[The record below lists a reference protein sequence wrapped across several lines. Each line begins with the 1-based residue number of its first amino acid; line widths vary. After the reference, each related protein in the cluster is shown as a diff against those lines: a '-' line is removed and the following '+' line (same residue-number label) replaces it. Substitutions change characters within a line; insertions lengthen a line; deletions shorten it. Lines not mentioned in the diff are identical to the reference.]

1 MLNACVRNRS
11 DHTPCRLLLY
21 LRCYLE
27 LRDISSSKQEVA
39 KHVIRH
45 PNVMRQ
51 DCRPKTKL
59 CIFTIAQTMT
69 EAAKAKGRGFAKFL
83 ESLPEDA
90 RARGNEENFRAAEAE
105 HQRFLEYFSK
115 GHCYLCKN
123 PLASF
128 SKKTPCPHWL
138 LKPKGFKKND
148 LLAIAHRY
156 GFFQIQSFLRWVA
169 NQDSFARNINDLPDE
184 GSGSKLF
191 EVTIK
196 YKNLEWAFSCA
207 ESDYQGHATSQH
219 AKHQHYHFQMRIDQ
233 RPFINYSDF
242 HVPFS
247 EMDVI
252 NIEAM
257 RALPGKVKQR
267 FSFGEGMNDA
277 LNEDTVEQ
285 IVSATVPGDA
295 SDEAPF
301 KIDTIAM
308 AEEGKTI
315 SGDDLYEIIQEAKAK
330 NVTVASLMHKL
341 PNAQTRVIV
350 TPGPGVVEQAPRSG
364 RKKDA

>member
-1 MLNACVRNRS
+1 
-11 DHTPCRLLLY
+11 
-21 LRCYLE
+21 
-27 LRDISSSKQEVA
+27 
-39 KHVIRH
+39 
-45 PNVMRQ
+45 
-51 DCRPKTKL
+51 
-59 CIFTIAQTMT
+59 MT
-69 EAAKAKGRGFAKFL
+69 ETAKAKGRDFATFL
-83 ESLPEDA
+83 ESLPEDV
-90 RARGNEENFRAAEAE
+90 RARGNEESFRAAEAE
-105 HQRFLEYFSK
+105 HQRFLEYFGKS
-115 GHCYLCKN
+115 HCYLCKK
-123 PLASF
+123 PLSSF
-128 SKKTPCPHWL
+128 SKKAPCPHWL

-148 LLAIAHRY
+148 LLAIAHCY
-156 GFFQIQSFLRWVA
+156 GFFQIQSFLRWTA
-169 NQDSFARNINDLPDE
+169 NQEGFARNINDLLDE

-219 AKHQHYHFQMRIDQ
+219 AKHQHYHFQMRIDR
-233 RPFINYSDF
+233 RPFINYNDF

-257 RALPGKVKQR
+257 RALSGKVKPR
-267 FSFGEGMNDA
+267 FSFGEGMNDV
-277 LNEDTVEQ
+277 LNDDTVES
-285 IVSATVPGDA
+285 VVNATVPGDA
-295 SDEAPF
+295 SKEAPF

-330 NVTVASLMHKL
+330 NVAVASLMHKL
-341 PNAQTRVIV
+341 PNAKTRVIV

-364 RKKDA
+364 RKKNS

>member
-1 MLNACVRNRS
+1 MHLHLRN
-11 DHTPCRLLLY
+11 PVN
-21 LRCYLE
+21 
-27 LRDISSSKQEVA
+27 RDP
-39 KHVIRH
+39 R
-45 PNVMRQ
+45 
-51 DCRPKTKL
+51 
-59 CIFTIAQTMT
+59 
-69 EAAKAKGRGFAKFL
+69 AKGKDFAKFL
-83 ESLPEDA
+83 ESLPEET
-90 RARGNEENFRAAEAE
+90 RAHGNEVNFRAAKAE
-105 HQRFLEYFSK
+105 HQDFLEHFGK
-115 GHCYLCKN
+115 GHCYLCKK
-123 PLASF
+123 PLTSF
-128 SKKTPCPHWL
+128 SKKSPCPHWL

-148 LLAIAHRY
+148 LLLIAQHY
-156 GFFQIQSFLRWVA
+156 GYYQIQSFLRWVA
-169 NQDSFARNINDLPDE
+169 NQEGFARNINDLPDE
-184 GSGSKLF
+184 GTGSKLF

-196 YKNLEWAFSCA
+196 YKNLEWAFSCS

-219 AKHQHYHFQMRIDQ
+219 AKYQHYHFQMRLD
-233 RPFINYSDF
+233 RKPFINYSDF

-257 RALPGKVKQR
+257 HASPDKIKQR
-267 FSFGEGMNDA
+267 FSFGEGMHDVLNDST
-277 LNEDTVEQ
+277 LEH
-285 IVSATVPGDA
+285 IVNATVPGD
-295 SDEAPF
+295 STDEAPF

-341 PNAQTRVIV
+341 PNAHTRVIV